1 MEIIRHTKF
10 YKSKIKEKKMIK
22 EILIITGLIIFGAT
36 IINPISQIDGFISLG
51 LYYWSTTL
59 VIATILLF
67 YRIWADFDYLEEAIN
82 EEIKNIKKR

>member
-22 EILIITGLIIFGAT
+22 EILIITGLIIFGVT

-67 YRIWADFDYLEEAIN
+67 YRIWADFDFLQKEIK
-82 EEIKNIKKR
+82 EEIENIKKR